1 MRKNLISLFLA
12 AALAVGSINPAS
24 VCAAEITEQETVT
37 AKETEAQ
44 ETSAEESAEDKT
56 EDSEEDKT
64 EETKADVSEKIEEDN
79 IKESEE
85 SSTEEP
91 AEDGAGNTTVEQT
104 EESTLEITEEPA
116 QETEEA
122 VTEDSASVSTAE
134 ETPAVGVKDD
144 EPLLDVVVTVEG
156 TEFAQFVDRSFE
168 GQPLSKAS
176 RKLRSAVSSLQGY
189 DRAIYN
195 YIAGQLPQI
204 AAGEQAST
212 EFEITTEIMGLEKD
226 SWTAE
231 ELGVDAVI
239 AKDENGNYIVPADA
253 QEAAFAKVAIN
264 LSRILDVL
272 LAEHPYELYWYDKTT
287 NAGTKMTSFGL
298 KAGYDKT
305 LGTYVLGTNGNMY
318 LRFSVA
324 KEYSAGK
331 YLVDTSIG
339 QSVQSAVDNLRRR
352 ETARL

>member
-1 MRKNLISLFLA
+1 M
-12 AALAVGSINPAS
+12 
-24 VCAAEITEQETVT
+24 
-37 AKETEAQ
+37 
-44 ETSAEESAEDKT
+44 
-56 EDSEEDKT
+56 
-64 EETKADVSEKIEEDN
+64 
-79 IKESEE
+79 
-85 SSTEEP
+85 
-91 AEDGAGNTTVEQT
+91 
-104 EESTLEITEEPA
+104 
-116 QETEEA
+116 
-122 VTEDSASVSTAE
+122 
-134 ETPAVGVKDD
+134 
-144 EPLLDVVVTVEG
+144 
-156 TEFAQFVDRSFE
+156 DRSFE

-324 KEYSAGK
+324 QEYSAGE

-339 QSVQSAVDNLRRR
+339 RSVQSAVDNANAIVSEYSGISDEEKLRGYKDEICGLVSYNSLMETPVLMLSVRDMLRRSSISVTILCSTVVLNAFLQAEIWSEAVEASLTCGMSSR
-352 ETARL
+352 WTTEITILWM